1 MKNKIMNLFDGTRVV
16 QNKGVK
22 YSTLLEQFI
31 EPFKNDFADIDYYED
46 IFEFATNAW
55 NFGNIKLLFPE
66 EESDATLNTII
77 DSTEGH
83 DINTDLLIRM
93 IDYKVS
99 HFKEYTNFIADFE
112 IKETS
117 GGPVLTVMTQEQD
130 TFLATMYGAMEEQDE
145 RNEQHDYDENY
156 VNRTAIIIKP
166 LQPFLDWCSHLYPNS
181 LEEMKATKTFL
192 ISEDI
197 EDVEAWLKKKFKKI
211 YEFELETWHLNKK
224 EWPQKRNYKIFKEWF
239 QIDISTQ
246 VYDFEKKPVFKS
258 E

>member
-99 HFKEYTNFIADFE
+99 HF
-112 IKETS
+112 
-117 GGPVLTVMTQEQD
+117 
-130 TFLATMYGAMEEQDE
+130 
-145 RNEQHDYDENY
+145 
-156 VNRTAIIIKP
+156 
-166 LQPFLDWCSHLYPNS
+166 
-181 LEEMKATKTFL
+181 
-192 ISEDI
+192 
-197 EDVEAWLKKKFKKI
+197 
-211 YEFELETWHLNKK
+211 
-224 EWPQKRNYKIFKEWF
+224 
-239 QIDISTQ
+239 
-246 VYDFEKKPVFKS
+246 
-258 E
+258 